1 MREQKVINRMNCPY
15 CGCELKDEDICGSC
29 GRDIKSAQPDI
40 EVEYKEFKISE
51 FLEIRKAQ
59 QQLPAKGSSEPL
71 PLELITGDPV
81 PSDKYQE
88 RELQQNMPSEKGRK
102 NNALLY
108 AAWGLIII
116 TVIAGIAYIMRL
128 LFR

>member
-1 MREQKVINRMNCPY
+1 MKEQRVIKGMNCPY

-29 GRDIKSAQPDI
+29 GREIKSAQPDI
-40 EVEYKEFKISE
+40 EVEYKEFKVSE

-59 QQLPAKGSSEPL
+59 QLPGKGSSEPL
-71 PLELITGDPV
+71 PSEVITGYPV
-81 PSDKYQE
+81 PSDKYQDK
-88 RELQQNMPSEKGRK
+88 ELQQNMPAEKGRK
-102 NNALLY
+102 NNTLLY

-116 TVIAGIAYIMRL
+116 TAIAGIVYILRL